1 MSRDRQSLPSR
12 ERALFAR
19 VVDCYESKKYA
30 QGLSAAD
37 EVLARFPNH
46 GETLAMKGLIVRSMD
61 EGHEVNEEARTL
73 VRRGIECH
81 PQSHVCWHVMGL
93 VHRAEREH
101 AESAKCYAQALK
113 LDPENGL
120 ILKDLSMVYLQ
131 TRNLKAF
138 VELRWKLLS
147 VKRDQRMSY
156 VALACGLH
164 LTNEHESAFDVLDS
178 YEKIRAS
185 KGLDG
190 RGAWRDEDPLMRR
203 FDASELTLFKATLKQ
218 AAGKTEEALALL
230 TREEA
235 NIVDKIA
242 YLTQV
247 GELQVALGMRAEAEQ
262 TYWKLLER
270 QPDSYDFHRALRVVK
285 GLPELVHDGAQ
296 EISDDDVSKLKDL
309 YEEIGSKLK
318 YCAAAKRLPLSF
330 TKSGAEFDEL
340 VTAYIEKPLRKG
352 VPSLFEDLKNLYE
365 NAEKAKSLGRIFN
378 ETVNAL
384 KSSGKFL
391 SGSEPAAEEKKECV
405 MYAVNLLAMHHL
417 EMGRRSKDG
426 GASEFAKAIELIGE
440 AIAMDPSC
448 VDLYLNKASI
458 LEHAGDLHGAAE
470 AAEMSRKLDL
480 ADRFLNSNCVRHMLQ
495 AGNYAYAE
503 EIAAIFARDGDPATN
518 VFDMEAT
525 WFELEAARCHTR
537 GKKYGRALKYY
548 HAVLTHFKQFVEDQ
562 FDFHGYCLRR
572 TAIKA
577 YLDMLKV
584 EDRMYARP
592 EYREAAKGAVM
603 LYVGLFDEPPA
614 KKAAALEAKIA
625 AMPVEEAKKFREQL
639 RLEEERDAKA
649 EEARLAAL
657 EEAKR
662 VAAAQES
669 KNKSP
674 KDKEA
679 ETKKDPDPLGEAL
692 ENTSEP
698 LEQAMKFVEPLLLH
712 ASEYEET
719 QLLAFEVYIRQGK
732 PILALKAVT
741 EALKIKP
748 DSFRAKRNLVRLARE
763 VELMEDT
770 NAMKKV
776 LTMQVSKLTGNES
789 AATYAASLVKQN
801 PSQPADVVAVAL
813 ALREASGD
821 DKALCEQIEGARVE
835 CSNASLNSYVSAYDV
850 LASASEAAAGVF
862 KDMCSNAFPYSTIFG
877 GAKSTPRTDK
887 WF

>member
-1 MSRDRQSLPSR
+1 MPPR

-37 EVLARFPNH
+37 EVLGRFPEH

-61 EGHEVNEEARTL
+61 EGHGVNEEARAL

-101 AESAKCYAQALK
+101 GESAKCYAQALK

-147 VKRDQRMSY
+147 TKRDQRMSY

-164 LTNEHESAFDVLDS
+164 LTGEHESAFDVLDS

-185 KGLDG
+185 KGFDG
-190 RGAWRDEDPLMRR
+190 RGAWRDEDPLMKR
-203 FDASELTLFKATLKQ
+203 FDASELTLFKATLKR

-230 TREEA
+230 EREEA
-235 NIVDKIA
+235 KIVDKIA
-242 YLTQV
+242 YFTQV
-247 GELQVALGMRAEAEQ
+247 GELQLALGMRAEAEQ

-270 QPDSYDFHRALRVVK
+270 LPDSYDFHRALRAVK
-285 GLPELVHDGAQ
+285 GLPELVHDGAP
-296 EISDDDVSKLKDL
+296 EISDDDISKLKAL
-309 YEEIGSKLK
+309 YEDIGSKLK
-318 YCAAAKRLPLSF
+318 YCAAAQRLPLSF
-330 TKSGAEFDEL
+330 VKPGAEFDKL
-340 VTAYIEKPLRKG
+340 VTAYVEKPLRKG

-365 NAEKAKSLGRIFN
+365 NAEKAKSLGRIFK
-378 ETVNAL
+378 ETVHAL

-391 SGSEPAAEEKKECV
+391 SGGEPTSEEEKKECI

-426 GASEFAKAIELIGE
+426 GASEFATAIELIEE

-470 AAEMSRKLDL
+470 AAETSRKLDQS
-480 ADRFLNSNCVRHMLQ
+480 DRFLNSNCVRHMFRS
-495 AGNYAYAE
+495 GRYAYAE
-503 EIAAIFARDGDPATN
+503 QLAAIFARDGDPATN
-518 VFDMEAT
+518 MFDMEAT

-548 HAVLTHFKQFVEDQ
+548 HAILTHFKQFVEDQ

-572 TAIKA
+572 TAIHA
-577 YLDMLKV
+577 YLDLLKV

-592 EYREAAKGAVM
+592 EYRDAAKGAVM
-603 LYVGLFDEPPA
+603 LYVGLFDDPPA
-614 KKAAALEAKIA
+614 KKAAALEARIA
-625 AMPVEEAKKFREQL
+625 AMPAEEAQKFREQL
-639 RLEEERDAKA
+639 RLEKERDAKA

-657 EEAKR
+657 EEAKK

-674 KDKEA
+674 KDKDA
-679 ETKKDPDPLGEAL
+679 DKKTDPDPLGEAL

-698 LEQAMKFVEPLLLH
+698 LEQAMKFIEPLLLH
-712 ASEYEET
+712 ASEYEDT

-776 LTMQVSKLTGNES
+776 LTMQVSKLTGGET
-789 AATYAASLVKQN
+789 AATYAASLVQQN
-801 PSQPADVVAVAL
+801 PPHPMDAVAVAL
-813 ALREASGD
+813 ALRDASGD
-821 DKALCEQIEGARVE
+821 DKALIERAKGARVE
-835 CSNASLNSYVSAYDV
+835 CSNASLDSYVSAYDTF
-850 LASASEAAAGVF
+850 ACASEAAAEAF
-862 KDMCSNAFPYSTIFG
+862 RAACANAFPYSTIFQ
-877 GAKSTPRTDK
+877 GAKSTPRKDD
-887 WF
+887 